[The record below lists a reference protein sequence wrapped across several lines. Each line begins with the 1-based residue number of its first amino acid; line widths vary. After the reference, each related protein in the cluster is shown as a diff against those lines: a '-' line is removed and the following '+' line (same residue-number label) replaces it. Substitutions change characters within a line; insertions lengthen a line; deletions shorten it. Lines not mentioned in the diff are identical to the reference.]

1 MKPSPKPTP
10 PPSDAP
16 QPAPLPP
23 LLVFGAHPDDIEFG
37 CGGVVAVEARA
48 GRPAHFVVCSLGES
62 ATNGTPDVRRREAH
76 AAAGAL
82 GATVEFLELDGDAH
96 LEERTEHAIA
106 LAAVIRRVRP
116 SIVLAPTTV
125 ENQHPDHPRLG
136 RLVQRAARLARYGGV
151 RELRPA
157 PAHAIEQLHTYAIT
171 PDAEPRVVPPVFVD
185 VSDAAVLA
193 AWQRSME
200 AHASQLATRGYV
212 ELQLTRARLN
222 GQRAGVGHAVAVY
235 PNDPLLVRS
244 LSQLGR
250 GARHF

>member
-1 MKPSPKPTP
+1 MKRSPKPTP
-10 PPSDAP
+10 PPPDAAP
-16 QPAPLPP
+16 PLPP
-23 LLVFGAHPDDIEFG
+23 LLAFGAHPDDIEFG
-37 CGGVVAVEARA
+37 CGGVVAVETRA

-62 ATNGTPDVRRREAH
+62 ATNGTPDVRRREAR
-76 AAAGAL
+76 AAAAAL
-82 GATVEFLELDGDAH
+82 GATVEFVELDGDAH

-116 SIVLAPTTV
+116 AIVLAPTTV

-151 RELRPA
+151 SELRTA
-157 PAHAIEQLHTYAIT
+157 PAHAIEQLHQYAIT
-171 PDAEPRVVPPVFVD
+171 PDAEPAGVAPVLVD

-193 AWQRSME
+193 AWRGSME